1 MRFRLLLSALFP
13 LALGACGTTE
23 TITAVPIEST
33 NFAPSLG
40 VNLAGSTKTAS
51 GLYIRDIRV
60 GTGKTLVAGDS
71 LTVNYSGYLAN
82 GTLFDQA
89 QAPKTFAFKLGAGR
103 VIRGWDEGVV
113 GMKVGGQRQLVI
125 PPALGYGAS
134 GIGPIPPDAVLV
146 FTIDAVST
154 TP

>member
-1 MRFRLLLSALFP
+1 MRLRLLLAALLP

-51 GLYIRDIRV
+51 GVYVRDIKV
-60 GTGKTLVAGDS
+60 GTGKTLAAGDS
-71 LTVNYSGYLAN
+71 VTVYYSGYLAN
-82 GTLFDQA
+82 GSLFDQA
-89 QAPKTFAFKLGAGR
+89 QAPKTFAFKLGLNH

-113 GMKVGGQRQLVI
+113 GMKIGGQRQLVI
-125 PPALGYGAS
+125 PSALAYGPNGY
-134 GIGPIPPDAVLV
+134 GPIPPDAVLV
-146 FTIDAVST
+146 FTIDAIST